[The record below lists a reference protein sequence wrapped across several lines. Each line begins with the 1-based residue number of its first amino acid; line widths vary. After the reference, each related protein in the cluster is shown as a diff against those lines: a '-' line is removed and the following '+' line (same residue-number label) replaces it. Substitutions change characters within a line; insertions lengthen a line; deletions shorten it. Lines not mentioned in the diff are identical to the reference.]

1 MDPRLTKLVESL
13 ELSKVLMIKICQAFQ
28 RHLSQGL
35 LIHKNGGIPGEDVSI
50 CSLKMLDSCITNIP
64 SGKET
69 GVCYGL
75 DFGGS
80 NFRAVKAVLCGK
92 GRIEIFQNS
101 ASLKESFQGH
111 CPEGLVHAEVPG
123 THLFDRFSLQLK
135 DLIDHREDTPMECS
149 MNAENNPAVVPLGFT
164 FSFPCLQESL
174 NAARLIT
181 WTKEIE
187 TGRATECKVEG
198 KDVAKML
205 QEAFLRHSIPARVF
219 AVINDTVGTLIS
231 CAYQKSEDDPD
242 CLIGLI
248 LGTGSNVCYYEPM
261 AQEFNYKGNVINL
274 EYGSFF

>member
-101 ASLKESFQGH
+101 A
-111 CPEGLVHAEVPG
+111 
-123 THLFDRFSLQLK
+123 R
-135 DLIDHREDTPMECS
+135 
-149 MNAENNPAVVPLGFT
+149 
-164 FSFPCLQESL
+164 
-174 NAARLIT
+174 
-181 WTKEIE
+181 
-187 TGRATECKVEG
+187 
-198 KDVAKML
+198 
-205 QEAFLRHSIPARVF
+205 
-219 AVINDTVGTLIS
+219 
-231 CAYQKSEDDPD
+231 
-242 CLIGLI
+242 
-248 LGTGSNVCYYEPM
+248 
-261 AQEFNYKGNVINL
+261 
-274 EYGSFF
+274 